1 MDIDM
6 VEKTLNL
13 SVPPEIFKEFSGILP
28 DILFYRND
36 GRHVSVRAKDNNVFE
51 FTFHYSGEVTDAE
64 LRAEGD
70 V

>member
-1 MDIDM
+1 MTTDM
-6 VEKTLNL
+6 VEKTLIL

-36 GRHVSVRAKDNNVFE
+36 GRHMSVRAKDDVFE
-51 FTFHYSGEVTDAE
+51 FTFYYIGEVTDAE